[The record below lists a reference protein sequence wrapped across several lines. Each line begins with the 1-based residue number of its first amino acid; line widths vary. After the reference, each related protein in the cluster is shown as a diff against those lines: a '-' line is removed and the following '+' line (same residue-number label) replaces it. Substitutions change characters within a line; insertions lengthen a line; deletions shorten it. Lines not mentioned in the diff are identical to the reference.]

1 MEKELRIKKKSLVS
15 KETGS
20 ELGVTEVVSEG
31 KTYGITDI
39 SILFVPNLMGF
50 SIGLYIAY
58 YLPEFY
64 GKSFISAAILAL
76 STVYPIIQLMFNPR
90 YNPQWL
96 EMELRD
102 IKVIEPLEMKKLT
115 KGSNGK
121 TI

>member
-1 MEKELRIKKKSLVS
+1 MEKELIIKKKSLVS
-15 KETGS
+15 KATGS
-20 ELGVTEVVSEG
+20 ELGVTEVGSEG